1 MSGYSWLPIH
11 TVKALCYRYFS
22 PSKCVDINTIIAA
35 GASGFLLAPAWLPRS
50 KDGGSRQGREAFI
63 LTLARHSPVLLL
75 LRNGMHQFALQTAFH
90 IWVYLL
96 MGLPAFIDY
105 ISPYLY
111 NAPCL
116 YCKLYQI

>member
-1 MSGYSWLPIH
+1 MRAYSVFESGLTAAPGAAERTIVKRGKSLPNKESAPDRDPVQRWLR
-11 TVKALCYRYFS
+11 TDKTGEC
-22 PSKCVDINTIIAA
+22 
-35 GASGFLLAPAWLPRS
+35 
-50 KDGGSRQGREAFI
+50 RQGREAFI